1 MRIAFFGTPE
11 FAIPTL
17 RALAASPHTLAVFT
31 QPDRPVGRKAVLT
44 PPPVKVAALEL
55 GLPVYQ
61 FEKIRSREG
70 CDTIRAFHPDLYAVV
85 AFGQLFSEENLSI
98 PPLGAIN
105 VHGSLLPL
113 YRGASPMQ
121 QSVMDGQTVVGVST
135 MMLVKRMDAGDV
147 LMRAE
152 TPLGENETYGELSL
166 RLSELGADL
175 FMRTLG
181 ALERGELTP
190 VPQDEAQATYCK
202 MLTRDSGRIDLS
214 APRRTGTGIGL
225 LDLLICRIYRFLRGQ
240 NLVVHG
246 LDLGGVNGHVG
257 AVFGDFFVGL
267 AVDRPHARRD
277 EEEPDRGGADE
288 DARDDAR
295 DGHSPLRAL
304 KAAGRL
310 LDLVRHVL
318 VLVRLHIV
326 APPRQDRNAPLQ

>member
-11 FAIPTL
+11 FAVPTL
-17 RALAASPHTLAVFT
+17 RALAASTHTLAVFT

-44 PPPVKVAALEL
+44 PPPVKAAALEL

-61 FEKIRSREG
+61 FEKIRNREG
-70 CDTIRAFHPDLYAVV
+70 CDAIRAFQPDLYAVV

-121 QSVMDGQTVVGVST
+121 QSVMDGQAVVGVST

-175 FMRTLG
+175 FMRTLS

-190 VPQDEAQATYCK
+190 VPQDETQATYCK

-214 APRRTGTGIGL
+214 APRRVIHDLIRGTNPWPGAYALLGEEKLKLWRTVLSDVEPPADLPVGGL
-225 LDLLICRIYRFLRGQ
+225 FGDQKRGLFLRCLDGALEITELQAPGGKKLDGKTFLRGR
-240 NLVVHG
+240 NI
-246 LDLGGVNGHVG
+246 VG
-257 AVFGDFFVGL
+257 SVL
-267 AVDRPHARRD
+267 A
-277 EEEPDRGGADE
+277 
-288 DARDDAR
+288 
-295 DGHSPLRAL
+295 
-304 KAAGRL
+304 
-310 LDLVRHVL
+310 
-318 VLVRLHIV
+318 
-326 APPRQDRNAPLQ
+326 

>member
-11 FAIPTL
+11 FAVPTL

-31 QPDRPVGRKAVLT
+31 QPDRPVGRKAILT
-44 PPPVKVAALEL
+44 PPPVKAAALEL

-85 AFGQLFSEENLSI
+85 AFGQLFSEENLFI

-121 QSVMDGQTVVGVST
+121 QSVTDGQTVVGVST

-175 FMRTLG
+175 FMRTLD
-181 ALERGELTP
+181 ALERGELTL

-214 APRRTGTGIGL
+214 APRRTIHDLIRGTNPWPGAYALLGEEKLKLWRTVLSDAEVPAELPVGGL
-225 LDLLICRIYRFLRGQ
+225 FGDAKKGLFLRCADGALEITELQAPGGKKLDGKAFLRGK
-240 NLVVHG
+240 NI
-246 LDLGGVNGHVG
+246 VG
-257 AVFGDFFVGL
+257 
-267 AVDRPHARRD
+267 
-277 EEEPDRGGADE
+277 
-288 DARDDAR
+288 
-295 DGHSPLRAL
+295 S
-304 KAAGRL
+304 
-310 LDLVRHVL
+310 VL
-318 VLVRLHIV
+318 S
-326 APPRQDRNAPLQ
+326 

>member
-11 FAIPTL
+11 FAVPTL

-44 PPPVKVAALEL
+44 PPPVKAAALEL
-55 GLPVYQ
+55 GLPVHQ
-61 FEKIRSREG
+61 FEKIRNREG
-70 CDTIRAFHPDLYAVV
+70 CDAIRAFQPDLYAVV

-121 QSVMDGQTVVGVST
+121 QSVMDGQAVVGVST

-175 FMRTLG
+175 FMRTLS

-190 VPQDEAQATYCK
+190 VPQDETQATYCK

-214 APRRTGTGIGL
+214 APRRVIHDLIRGTNPWPGAYALLGEEKLKLWRTVLSDAEAPAELPVGGL
-225 LDLLICRIYRFLRGQ
+225 FGDAKKGLFLRCADGALEITELQAPGGKKLDGKAFLRGK
-240 NLVVHG
+240 NI
-246 LDLGGVNGHVG
+246 
-257 AVFGDFFVGL
+257 
-267 AVDRPHARRD
+267 
-277 EEEPDRGGADE
+277 
-288 DARDDAR
+288 
-295 DGHSPLRAL
+295 
-304 KAAGRL
+304 AGS
-310 LDLVRHVL
+310 VL
-318 VLVRLHIV
+318 S
-326 APPRQDRNAPLQ
+326 